1 MSLIRYEPVSLFDQF
16 NHELNRFFTR
26 TRPTTAGGETR
37 DWAPAVDIRE
47 EDDRFLLIADI
58 PGVKRDD
65 VEVTLEDGVLT
76 IKGERRTET
85 EENREVEYALPV
97 HPVVAIPK
105 LLNGFAFWNV
115 VILVYIVAS
124 YGYPIAQFFILE
136 THGTIPWGV

>member
-1 MSLIRYEPVSLFDQF
+1 MSLIRYEPASLFDQF
-16 NHELNRFFTR
+16 NHELNRFFTH

-85 EENREVEYALPV
+85 EETREGFHRKERMHGSFLRQFTLPDTIN
-97 HPVVAIPK
+97 PDSISAVVTDGVLEIGIPK
-105 LLNGFAFWNV
+105 QAR
-115 VILVYIVAS
+115 
-124 YGYPIAQFFILE
+124 PEPRKIAIN
-136 THGTIPWGV
+136 

>member
-16 NHELNRFFTR
+16 NHELNRFFTH
-26 TRPTTAGGETR
+26 TRPTTAGGEAR

-76 IKGERRTET
+76 IKGERHTET
-85 EENREVEYALPV
+85 EETREGFHRKERVHGSFLRQFTLPDTV
-97 HPVVAIPK
+97 NPDSISANVTDGVLEIGIPK
-105 LLNGFAFWNV
+105 QAKPEPRK
-115 VILVYIVAS
+115 I
-124 YGYPIAQFFILE
+124 
-136 THGTIPWGV
+136 TIN

>member
-16 NHELNRFFTR
+16 NHDLNRFFTQ
-26 TRPTTAGGETR
+26 TRPTANGGETR
-37 DWAPAVDIRE
+37 DWTPAVDIRE

-85 EENREVEYALPV
+85 EETREGFHRKERVHGAFLRQFTLPDTV
-97 HPVVAIPK
+97 NPDSISANVTDGVLEIGIPK
-105 LLNGFAFWNV
+105 QAR
-115 VILVYIVAS
+115 
-124 YGYPIAQFFILE
+124 PEPRKIAIN
-136 THGTIPWGV
+136 